1 MIQIS
6 NRSIEIQYAV
16 AETMT
21 EPDSQ
26 EPRPDADLRDHL
38 HQMEAKVRKLR
49 DGRNNHN
56 EQGKRF
62 AEQRNAIQAQYKEHR
77 EKLDMSVAEVKAIRA
92 EQNLHK
98 KRRDAIQAQIRDLIG
113 QSKAQRGDKDNKKS
127 ASFEFNKLASEV
139 DNMEKTYETRG
150 GMSSKKEKETM
161 DKIKNMRRRM
171 KELEPEVEKLQLI
184 KVDLSNRD
192 EAIAQLKAEADAAHK
207 EFVECLER
215 AKGMSKELDE
225 LFAHR
230 DFLKGEGDRFHKEFL
245 ACREK
250 ADEVHA
256 KITEMMKEV
265 NEARDKLKI
274 AREERESWITDHN
287 ASVSKEMKTGAED
300 GKVADSMVDHLLSA
314 GSLTFGGTMSGDRA
328 GVSGKKGRSNK
339 KKAMRRVDMTASRG
353 RK

>member
-21 EPDSQ
+21 EPESQ
-26 EPRPDADLRDHL
+26 EPRPDTDLRDHL

-56 EQGKRF
+56 EQAKRF